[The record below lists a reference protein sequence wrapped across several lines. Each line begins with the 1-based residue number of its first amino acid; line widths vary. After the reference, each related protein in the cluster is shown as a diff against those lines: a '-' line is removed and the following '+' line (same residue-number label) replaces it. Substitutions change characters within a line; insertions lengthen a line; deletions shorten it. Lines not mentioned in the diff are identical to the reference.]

1 MKTECLYCEFFYAR
15 LKRRIRVRFLKKK
28 KVPLFMYATR
38 RRLSDLYTNLHLR
51 FDDTNTKHSEFVLL
65 KKGLSCQITSTTLQ
79 TCAPA
84 WQMSVPIY
92 IFLPK
97 TTWYQLVRGLW
108 LRKLLK

>member
-1 MKTECLYCEFFYAR
+1 
-15 LKRRIRVRFLKKK
+15 
-28 KVPLFMYATR
+28 MYATR